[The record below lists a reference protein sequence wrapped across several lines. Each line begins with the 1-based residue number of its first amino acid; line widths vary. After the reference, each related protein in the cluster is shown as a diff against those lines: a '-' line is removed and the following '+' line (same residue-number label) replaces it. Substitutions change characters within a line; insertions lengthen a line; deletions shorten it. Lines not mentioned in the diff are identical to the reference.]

1 MSLREQALVRALVR
15 TGELRSAS
23 EEIGVSYESGRT
35 YLKRIFD
42 KTGHNSQAA
51 LLNAIS
57 QNPLAAFRARETSD
71 EEKYQVRQ
79 LLTLQDG
86 RKLEYFILGPED
98 GKPFLLFDALSGSS
112 IDLIGW
118 PQHYMEHLQAYG
130 VRLVMPCRPGI
141 YRSDFKQHN
150 SLRDFAPDVEELMD
164 HLGLDRVA
172 LMAFSFGSGIA
183 LATAKELSDRVTK
196 VILSSPS
203 FPVYKHENW
212 RELDQFYH
220 LSAVLARR
228 WPAMFR

>member
-1 MSLREQALVRALVR
+1 
-15 TGELRSAS
+15 
-23 EEIGVSYESGRT
+23 
-35 YLKRIFD
+35 
-42 KTGHNSQAA
+42 
-51 LLNAIS
+51 
-57 QNPLAAFRARETSD
+57 
-71 EEKYQVRQ
+71 
-79 LLTLQDG
+79 
-86 RKLEYFILGPED
+86 
-98 GKPFLLFDALSGSS
+98 
-112 IDLIGW
+112 
-118 PQHYMEHLQAYG
+118 YMEHLQAYG